1 MVSEP
6 IRMVR
11 HANGVEAPPER
22 MDVTSP
28 SFCAGFVSVLP
39 TRVRMSRYAPN
50 AILLHKGLTH
60 TRKDV
65 TQQPFCAFMICTVLP
80 TRVRMSL

>member
-39 TRVRMSRYAPN
+39 TRVRMSRLYDLSGFGAMC
-50 AILLHKGLTH
+50 LTH
-60 TRKDV
+60 MRKDV
-65 TQQPFCAFMICTVLP
+65 T
-80 TRVRMSL
+80 R